1 MNRALPLIREGIVPH
16 RCRHGMV
23 IALVAGMLAGPAYVC
38 AETVYVQTK
47 TAQLRSGKTS
57 LDSVVANVKYGEAL
71 DVVRRDGNWIEVK
84 TSGGA
89 NGWIFSNKTSSSKP
103 SRGSSLVSTMA
114 LSPKTGY
121 LLLSSADC
129 TSSQY
134 AHPGRRPDNPPVF
147 HWYRNFILRT

>member
-38 AETVYVQTK
+38 AETVYVQAK

-84 TSGGA
+84 TV
-89 NGWIFSNKTSSSKP
+89 
-103 SRGSSLVSTMA
+103 RGSQRMDLFEQNIQLETIRKQRYIG
-114 LSPKTGY
+114 P
-121 LLLSSADC
+121 
-129 TSSQY
+129 
-134 AHPGRRPDNPPVF
+134 
-147 HWYRNFILRT
+147 IRTKHEERGCLCHHRISRSKGVG